1 MHSALKYAQIAAF
14 SMSGRFTSASMQA
27 RFVVFAYPPRA
38 HVHVPLECCDSSHY
52 YSRVVTIQRLWNAA
66 LGLTGEEDFQPSQ
79 GNKRRIE
86 IYDALINKAQQ
97 RAEEAGT
104 VAARRAHLD
113 LIIRLDQRCK
123 REVLRREEQARSL
136 G

>member
-1 MHSALKYAQIAAF
+1 MA
-14 SMSGRFTSASMQA
+14 
-27 RFVVFAYPPRA
+27 
-38 HVHVPLECCDSSHY
+38 PL
-52 YSRVVTIQRLWNAA
+52 QRLWNAA
-66 LGLTGEEDFQPSQ
+66 IGRTGQEDFQPSQ

-104 VAARRAHLD
+104 VAARRAHLE
-113 LIIRLDQRCK
+113 LIIRLDARCK

>member
-1 MHSALKYAQIAAF
+1 MFLRIISADL
-14 SMSGRFTSASMQA
+14 STRFLSCCAS
-27 RFVVFAYPPRA
+27 P
-38 HVHVPLECCDSSHY
+38 HY
-52 YSRVVTIQRLWNAA
+52 YSRVVTLHGLWNAA
-66 LGLTGEEDFQPSQ
+66 LGRLAPDDFQPSQ

-104 VAARRAHLD
+104 VAARRAHLE
-113 LIIRLDQRCK
+113 LVIRLDERCK

>member
-1 MHSALKYAQIAAF
+1 
-14 SMSGRFTSASMQA
+14 MQ
-27 RFVVFAYPPRA
+27 
-38 HVHVPLECCDSSHY
+38 CCDWSHY
-52 YSRVVTIQRLWNAA
+52 YSYVVTLQRLWNAA
-66 LGLTGEEDFQPSQ
+66 LGRTGEDDFQPSQ

-104 VAARRAHLD
+104 VAARRAHLE
-113 LIIRLDQRCK
+113 LIIRLDERCK